1 MASRRH
7 VRGIES
13 AFVAAGYLD
22 RVILLLVIACI
33 VGGIVSP
40 WWLMVYAMPAFA
52 AVATAVVKARPE
64 ARLACMLFAIL
75 PFMVVVDV
83 AVSAIAVLHGETG
96 RRIQWLDRRTAGS
109 SPADMTEPNDVR
121 R

>member
-1 MASRRH
+1 M
-7 VRGIES
+7 RGLEA

-22 RVILLLVIACI
+22 RVTLLLVTGCI
-33 VGGIVSP
+33 VGGYASP
-40 WWLMVYAMPAFA
+40 WWLMVYAVPALL
-52 AVATAVVKARPE
+52 AVVTAVGKAHPE
-64 ARLACMLFAIL
+64 PRLACTVFAIL

-83 AVSAIAVLHGETG
+83 AVSALAVLHGMTG

-109 SPADMTEPNDVR
+109 TPADMTEPNDVR